1 MRNYFVLRLKL
12 TFPTPTATAFAIR
25 ALHAGKSGAEAAKQ
39 KGRWLFWSFLP
50 AFVQKVASTYAP
62 GILYDIHF
70 FYDIAT
76 WGGRSAQYV
85 DNWGW
90 CAACSSRSLT
100 SQVLRD
106 HPGLLRRRHPLGHE
120 RLVVLLRRLDPRVG
134 DHRSGHGR
142 HRPRC
147 RSRVGRRLGNSLHL
161 LVRADISPRR

>member
-1 MRNYFVLRLKL
+1 MASLTASFAIPMRNYFVLRLKL

-62 GILYDIHF
+62 GILYDIHI

-76 WGGRSAQYV
+76 WGGRTAQYV

-90 CAACSSRSLT
+90 CVRVRVDRADFSGTSRSRPRSSAPASSR
-100 SQVLRD
+100 
-106 HPGLLRRRHPLGHE
+106 
-120 RLVVLLRRLDPRVG
+120 
-134 DHRSGHGR
+134 
-142 HRPRC
+142 
-147 RSRVGRRLGNSLHL
+147 
-161 LVRADISPRR
+161 A